1 MPLHGVRMKIAVNT
15 SAISYNDDLDLSG
28 FELLGDVKFFGE
40 ISREELFA
48 LCADRDALIV
58 NKVEVDEALLSAC
71 PSLKYVGTFATGYN
85 VVDIEACRR
94 HGVTVCNAP
103 DYSTHS
109 VSQHVFALLLNFY
122 GKISEYTA
130 SVAAG
135 DWIRSKTFCYFPFP
149 TTELYGKT
157 FGIHGYGNIGKS
169 VAKIAEAF
177 GANVVISTRTPPQ
190 DCPYKLVDFEE
201 MLRVSDIVSLH
212 CPLNEK
218 TAKIINAR
226 TLSLMK
232 KTAVLINTARG
243 GLVNEAALA
252 EALNGGKIAGACLD
266 TVSVEPMLPDNPLFG
281 AKNCLITP
289 HVGWVP
295 QETRQRLVGIVMG
308 NLRAYIDGKPRNV
321 VS

>member
-1 MPLHGVRMKIAVNT
+1 MKLAVNI
-15 SAISYNDDLDLSG
+15 SAISYNNDLDFSG
-28 FELLGDVKFFGE
+28 FDGLGDVKYFGE
-40 ISREELFA
+40 IPREELFA
-48 LCADRDALIV
+48 LCADREALIV
-58 NKVEVDEALLSAC
+58 NKVEVDEALLAAC
-71 PSLKYVGTFATGYN
+71 PHLKYVGTFATGYN

-109 VSQHVFALLLNFY
+109 VCQHVFALLLGFY
-122 GKISEYTA
+122 GKIPEYTA

-135 DWIRSKTFCYFPFP
+135 DWVKSKTFCYFPYP
-149 TTELYGKT
+149 TAELYGKT
-157 FGIHGYGNIGKS
+157 FGVHGYGNIGKS

-177 GANVVISTRTPPQ
+177 GANVVISTRTPPKN
-190 DCPYKLVDFEE
+190 CPYKVVDFEE
-201 MLRVSDIVSLH
+201 LLKISDVVSLH

-226 TLSLMK
+226 TLALMK
-232 KTAVLINTARG
+232 KSAVLINTARG
-243 GLVNEAALA
+243 GLINEDALA
-252 EALNGGKIAGACLD
+252 EALNTGRIAGACLD
-266 TVSVEPMLPDNPLFG
+266 TVAVEPMRADNPLLG

-295 QETRQRLVGIVMG
+295 NETRQRLLGIVLA
-308 NLRAYIDGKPRNV
+308 NLRAYIDGNPINV